1 MDRIIAITSPISN
14 QYLIVGKTAA
24 LLIDTG
30 IEYNY
35 AHLMRSFRAASCR
48 PEKIVI
54 THADGDHDGCLQ
66 RLQNQFPAVLCAAS
80 PLEAQAIQSGNVSRI
95 VKPVGAIEKLFY
107 GLAAPLMHVP
117 PAAIQ
122 QTLQEGDTLP
132 YLGKLTILETPGHTP
147 SHISLWSEAT
157 KTLFSGD
164 SIRIH
169 GSHLKPSSG
178 ANTWN
183 PEKAQVSFERQ
194 LQLQPEHIYGGHGIW
209 HNSNHL
215 ERNA

>member
-14 QYLIVGKTAA
+14 QYLILGKTAA

-30 IEYNY
+30 ITYNY
-35 AHLMRSFRAASCR
+35 AHLMRSFQAVSCQ

-54 THADGDHDGCLQ
+54 THADGDHDGCLW
-66 RLQNQFPAVLCAAS
+66 RLQNQFPVVLCSAS
-80 PLEAQAIQSGNVSRI
+80 PLEAQAIQSGNVSRV
-95 VKPVGAIEKLFY
+95 VKPVSVREKLFY
-107 GLAAPLMHVP
+107 GQAAPLMHVL
-117 PAAIQ
+117 PATIQ

-147 SHISLWSEAT
+147 GHISLWSEET

-183 PEKAQVSFERQ
+183 PEKAQESFERQ

-209 HNSNHL
+209 HNSNHP